1 MQAYQSSMPQA
12 MLTTQPQGVMMTQ
25 QPSHVVSTCAI
36 PQVGQPRYAIMTRN
50 GQPLAAPPMMMQPQ
64 RPMMIQ
70 QPVMMMQNRP
80 LIVHPRQ
87 MPMAPQ
93 QYAIPSQSMPVVPQQ
108 QYSMEPTTQQEGQE
122 QSSLPAPASVVSE
135 PIKPTAQC
143 RTSILSQSQ
152 SLAGVRTMADM
163 QPQSQNPPARKS
175 VTINLKPEINS
186 VPVNSTTSR
195 LPPELNPGPPTV
207 ETEPA
212 NQNKFLSINSNLSQ
226 GISFNQID
234 LNGQMNQYNNSGQG
248 SIQTSQIPGNVQA
261 ALSGFYPSHDVPPVE
276 PPIPEHFNSTQPS
289 TQFLRNSNHFC
300 NQPTPQMSQQPLSVD
315 AQPYMLPKALQEL
328 SDEKVVEQLAEM
340 EATSETM
347 LDTSLAG
354 TEPAGDSQT
363 QKPLDSSNHIKMLKT
378 KQTVMEC
385 VMRKLL
391 RSMKQIQDLD
401 PERRNKT
408 EVEAEHRL
416 KMARMMQLLMLQRKN
431 LQQQVDAL
439 TQSHSSLLQKHQ
451 CLKTYSE
458 GCVSENLELNKKCRK
473 LQTERDSKEAQ
484 IKALMQ
490 LSCKLQKKLEGHAH
504 TELALENTTLEV
516 KRLVCD
522 NENLK
527 AANQQLETS
536 YNENV
541 KEREGLTL
549 QNNQLKMDLDRI
561 RTELANQR
569 VRTEK
574 VSAENSSLRNQL
586 SIAEAGSKT
595 AAKKSVEYG
604 QLKEAYE
611 NLQFD
616 HQRLQMLYI
625 SETETRR
632 ELHNQLQ
639 EVNGNIRVISRFRP
653 SEECDEDVE
662 SPFEFCAMDKIF
674 VCGKSIPISVA
685 YQRQLGYNQP
695 QAYTARDEF
704 FAFNR
709 VFQEN
714 ANQADIFEEIQPIV
728 GSFVDGYNVCILAY
742 GPTGSGKTYTMQG
755 TKNCPGICRRAV
767 TEVFALCDPLQG
779 IWCTEINIAMF
790 EIHNEVI
797 YDLLAP
803 QITPVKLC
811 DNGSDVR
818 LVNAEEKITTS
829 EQETMHWIEKGYV
842 RRKVSSTRLNSESS
856 RSHLIIRMHLTL
868 VSTLDNQRRT
878 SSLVLCDLAG
888 SESAERI
895 EADETL
901 HMETGYINRSLV
913 TLARVFETLRRKS
926 GQCASTGLAIPYRD
940 SKLTHLLKPCLGGQA
955 KCVLIVTASPEQKH
969 LDRTLKAL
977 EFAQRAMQVSLGRP
991 AKNSRI
997 LVSNLTP
1004 RS

>member
-1 MQAYQSSMPQA
+1 MQAYQNSIPQA
-12 MLTTQPQGVMMTQ
+12 MLAPQPQGVMMTQ
-25 QPSHVVSTCAI
+25 QPSNVVSTCAV

-50 GQPLAAPPMMMQPQ
+50 GQPLGASPMMV
-64 RPMMIQ
+64 Q
-70 QPVMMMQNRP
+70 QPVMMMQNGP
-80 LIVHPRQ
+80 LLMHPRQ
-87 MPMAPQ
+87 MPVASQ
-93 QYAIPSQSMPVVPQQ
+93 QYVMTSHSRPVVPQQ
-108 QYSMEPTTQQEGQE
+108 QYSMEPTTQQSGRE
-122 QSSLPAPASVVSE
+122 QSSLPE
-135 PIKPTAQC
+135 PTSGVLDSTKPTAQR

-152 SLAGVRTMADM
+152 SLAGVKTVSEV
-163 QPQSQNPPARKS
+163 QSKLQNPPARKS
-175 VTINLKPEINS
+175 VTINLEPEITS
-186 VPVNSTTSR
+186 MTVDSTNNRPLS
-195 LPPELNPGPPTV
+195 ELTPGTLTV
-207 ETEPA
+207 QTEHPD
-212 NQNKFLSINSNLSQ
+212 QNVFPSINSNPSQ
-226 GISFNQID
+226 STLFNQLD
-234 LNGQMNQYNNSGQG
+234 LNDQINQYNNSGQNN
-248 SIQTSQIPGNVQA
+248 IQTSQRSGNMQTI
-261 ALSGFYPSHDVPPVE
+261 SNGFYSSHDVPPVE
-276 PPIPEHFNSTQPS
+276 PPVPENFNSNQS
-289 TQFLRNSNHFC
+289 SFQFLQNTNHFC
-300 NQPTPQMSQQPLSVD
+300 NQSTPQMPQQQASID
-315 AQPYMLPKALQEL
+315 TQPYMLPKALQEL
-328 SDEKVVEQLAEM
+328 SDEKVVDQLAEM

-347 LDTSLAG
+347 LDTGLLSP
-354 TEPAGDSQT
+354 EPEGDFQT
-363 QKPLDSSNHIKMLKT
+363 QKSIDSSNYINMLKT

-408 EVEAEHRL
+408 ETEAEHRL

-431 LQQQVDAL
+431 LQQQVDTL
-439 TQSHSSLLQKHQ
+439 TQSYDSLLQKHQ

-458 GCVSENLELNKKCRK
+458 GCVSENLGLNKKCRK
-473 LQTERDSKEAQ
+473 LQMDRDNKEAQ

-490 LSCKLQKKLEGHAH
+490 LSCKLQKKLEGHVN
-504 TELALENTTLEV
+504 TELALENTNLEV
-516 KRLVCD
+516 KRLICD

-536 YNENV
+536 CNESV
-541 KEREGLTL
+541 KERESLAL
-549 QNNQLKMDLDRI
+549 QNNQLKMDLDRT

-574 VSAENSSLRNQL
+574 VSAENSNLRNQL

-611 NLQFD
+611 NLQYD

-653 SEECDEDVE
+653 AEECDEDVE

-728 GSFVDGYNVCILAY
+728 ESFVDGYNVCILAY

-767 TEVFALCDPLQG
+767 SEVFALCDPLQG

-829 EQETMHWIEKGYV
+829 EQETMHWIEKGYI

-997 LVSNLTP
+997 LVSNQAP

>member
-1 MQAYQSSMPQA
+1 
-12 MLTTQPQGVMMTQ
+12 
-25 QPSHVVSTCAI
+25 
-36 PQVGQPRYAIMTRN
+36 
-50 GQPLAAPPMMMQPQ
+50 
-64 RPMMIQ
+64 
-70 QPVMMMQNRP
+70 
-80 LIVHPRQ
+80 
-87 MPMAPQ
+87 
-93 QYAIPSQSMPVVPQQ
+93 
-108 QYSMEPTTQQEGQE
+108 
-122 QSSLPAPASVVSE
+122 
-135 PIKPTAQC
+135 
-143 RTSILSQSQ
+143 
-152 SLAGVRTMADM
+152 MADM

-728 GSFVDGYNVCILAY
+728 GSFQLLLPFESSSPADYRKQIYLFTPKYVRLIWLKMVPKLKITQIYSLTDWPALHFKKDLRVFRA
-742 GPTGSGKTYTMQG
+742 STMS
-755 TKNCPGICRRAV
+755 AV
-767 TEVFALCDPLQG
+767 THNRALLKEEAPPQRDAYLWRMMRSNENGNGNAGRLTHFVWISSVTSSVCQIIGQILSSLTLMALEIKSNFSLSKVAAKEAAGFWPLLFKNKRG
-779 IWCTEINIAMF
+779 
-790 EIHNEVI
+790 
-797 YDLLAP
+797 
-803 QITPVKLC
+803 
-811 DNGSDVR
+811 
-818 LVNAEEKITTS
+818 
-829 EQETMHWIEKGYV
+829 
-842 RRKVSSTRLNSESS
+842 RKV
-856 RSHLIIRMHLTL
+856 
-868 VSTLDNQRRT
+868 T
-878 SSLVLCDLAG
+878 S
-888 SESAERI
+888 
-895 EADETL
+895 
-901 HMETGYINRSLV
+901 
-913 TLARVFETLRRKS
+913 VFRK
-926 GQCASTGLAIPYRD
+926 TGLQRKG
-940 SKLTHLLKPCLGGQA
+940 SQFLLKEIKFIEDEEDCGAFGEPVAVADGCKDIA
-955 KCVLIVTASPEQKH
+955 
-969 LDRTLKAL
+969 
-977 EFAQRAMQVSLGRP
+977 VSLESLQ
-991 AKNSRI
+991 ALIKYL
-997 LVSNLTP
+997 LVYPVNKSNESFSLH
-1004 RS
+1004 